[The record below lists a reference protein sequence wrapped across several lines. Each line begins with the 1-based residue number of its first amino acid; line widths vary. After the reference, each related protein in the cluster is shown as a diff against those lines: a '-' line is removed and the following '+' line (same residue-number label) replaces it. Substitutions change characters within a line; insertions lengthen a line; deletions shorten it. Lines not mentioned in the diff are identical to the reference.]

1 MNPSY
6 YMDLL
11 ELGNHFMFLQVHLKQ
26 SALFEGQRAAWVF
39 ALQDGNAQVIKMT
52 RLENRFISKVNEA
65 GANYVVLVP
74 SGV

>member
-26 SALFEGQRAAWVF
+26 SALFEGQRAVWVF

-52 RLENRFISKVNEA
+52 RLENRLSQK
-65 GANYVVLVP
+65 
-74 SGV
+74 